1 MQEQLLQGMGEGG
14 NTRNTLNSCTQKQK
28 SGAVKFEPWV
38 HSAIS
43 AGLRGV
49 SPCRIRVLRASLGAA
64 AAAARAAARH

>member
-1 MQEQLLQGMGEGG
+1 MGSPIHVEHRRHGFPY
-14 NTRNTLNSCTQKQK
+14 NSFQPGPCFG
-28 SGAVKFEPWV
+28 SVKFEPRH

-49 SPCRIRVLRASLGAA
+49 SPCRIRVLCASLAAA